1 MGLTKKELDY
11 GQKCLKIWQSITSL
25 PMVAHHIL
33 FAKAIE
39 AAARQKALEE
49 AAEVCAEI
57 SKDYWMGDAQFEAAT
72 RCRNAILAMGKE
84 GGQHGAE

>member
-1 MGLTKKELDY
+1 MALSNADLQRIAAQQEPRVIL
-11 GQKCLKIWQSITSL
+11 
-25 PMVAHHIL
+25 HHEVVK
-33 FAKAIE
+33 FARAIE

-72 RCRNAILAMGKE
+72 RCRNAILAMGIK
-84 GGQHGAE
+84 GGQHG

>member
-1 MGLTKKELDY
+1 MLTPEQIDAINTRTL
-11 GQKCLKIWQSITSL
+11 GHQ
-25 PMVAHHIL
+25 H
-33 FAKAIE
+33 FARAIE

-57 SKDYWMGDAQFEAAT
+57 SKDYWMGDCQFEAAT

>member
-1 MGLTKKELDY
+1 MSEDLINAVQERLGIKKEASMTLTPEQID
-11 GQKCLKIWQSITSL
+11 
-25 PMVAHHIL
+25 AEA
-33 FAKAIE
+33 FARAIE

-57 SKDYWMGDAQFEAAT
+57 SKDYWMGDCQFEAAT